1 MKILVATNESLV
13 YSMLAKTPDA
23 EVMAALDT
31 GRIYDAIPD
40 VQLAI
45 VDYQDLVP
53 EPFSVACIQRLL
65 ASSPIAQCTSSQ
77 FMAAPESFLKQK
89 KTALRRV
96 RRLPP
101 KRTIAFTSYSGGT
114 GKTSLALDTALRF
127 ANQTQITCPIPCAF
141 FEFTYGVSALDT
153 MLGVSKPSLSELI
166 TQHDLE
172 PSEYQGVSLYPMD
185 YDQVRQIAAKSI
197 EPVAYYCRQQVGQHI
212 LTVIDTMWPHGLVS
226 SIASQVDLWIVLT
239 TPRIDAVENARKLRQ
254 ELAVEFGDSRAI
266 IAVNQAGGLGTML
279 PLMGVPRTLQFPRIR
294 QSHTLF
300 NGRLGNQV
308 LRYLYGSLWREYERS
323 ARRPMG
329 LGGRRSAPSA
339 TAKIL
344 KIEER

>member
-13 YSMLAKTPDA
+13 YNMLSKTPDA
-23 EVMAALDT
+23 EVVAALDT
-31 GRIYDAIPD
+31 GRIYDAIPN

-53 EPFSVACIQRLL
+53 EPFSVDCIHHLL
-65 ASSPIAQCTSSQ
+65 ASNPIMQCTSSQ

-89 KTALRRV
+89 KAEHRRV

-166 TQHDLE
+166 SNHDLD
-172 PSEYQGVSLYPMD
+172 PAQYQGVSLFPMD
-185 YDQVRQIAAKSI
+185 YDEVKKLPSDA
-197 EPVAYYCRQQVGQHI
+197 VTYYCRQQVGQHI

-226 SIASQVDLWIVLT
+226 SIANQVDLWIVLA
-239 TPRIDAVENARKLRQ
+239 TPRIDAVDNARKLRQ
-254 ELAVEFGDSRAI
+254 ELAVEYGDSRAI
-266 IAVNQAGGLGTML
+266 IAINQAGGLSTAL
-279 PLMGVPRTLQFPRIR
+279 PLMGVSRTMQFSRAR
-294 QSHTLF
+294 QSHMLF
-300 NGRLGNQV
+300 NGHLGNQV

-323 ARRPMG
+323 ARRPLG
-329 LGGRRSAPSA
+329 LGRKKSYSGT
-339 TAKIL
+339 TA
-344 KIEER
+344 